1 MKSKIVRILFFVLLF
16 VVQVVISDYL
26 NLGPYV
32 YICLIPF
39 IILNI
44 PLSRDTG
51 IVMVE
56 AFAIGLLLDLLSDGV
71 PGLNASAAV
80 ITAFCRK
87 TLYKMIARRD
97 RQDRTEV
104 PDAANIGFVK
114 YLLYLSACTALYI
127 LAYVLTDCAGISPV
141 YFIFLKFLISSII
154 NILLALVV
162 SSSISEKS

>member
-44 PLSRDTG
+44 PFSRDTG

-56 AFAIGLLLDLLSDGV
+56 AFAISLCHKRFARTGLR
-71 PGLNASAAV
+71 PREIRIEA
-80 ITAFCRK
+80 
-87 TLYKMIARRD
+87 
-97 RQDRTEV
+97 
-104 PDAANIGFVK
+104 
-114 YLLYLSACTALYI
+114 
-127 LAYVLTDCAGISPV
+127 
-141 YFIFLKFLISSII
+141 
-154 NILLALVV
+154 
-162 SSSISEKS
+162 